1 MDRAATETLRTINYD
16 ILTEAEMDN
25 VADYVEGLS
34 MRLGFAANYIG
45 DEAALIEDAGFAE
58 GDEEARSV
66 VDLVGAL
73 GFAVQRL
80 RDRRRVL
87 YEEERRVAIDGYRR
101 EQPALLYRLLTE
113 PGFDAV
119 ATLSLPE
126 DEVDYIIQENGV
138 MAPFSG
144 EDGAIK
150 SAVLPVRPTWE
161 GYAYAFHGVQALSL
175 WCNRSAVSETA
186 RVCDARA
193 TTVQRL
199 CDGVIEW
206 TTLTDL
212 GIDDSDLRNICTA
225 SAKYILSPSEL
236 QYETMEYARGLHMNV
251 RGKWV
256 GPQLLTR
263 VWYLTETG
271 ARMKAISSARIAWWS
286 AIIRAQAA
294 RTGLATPKRRRS
306 SEARADS

>member
-113 PGFDAV
+113 PSLDAV

-175 WCNRSAVSETA
+175 WCNRSAVSEAA

-193 TTVQRL
+193 TTIQRL
-199 CDGVIEW
+199 GDGVIEL

-212 GIDDSDLRNICTA
+212 GIDTSYLCDICNT
-225 SAKYILSPSEL
+225 SGEFILSHGEQLDDSRAWWDDRTTYGRREW
-236 QYETMEYARGLHMNV
+236 TGSD
-251 RGKWV
+251 
-256 GPQLLTR
+256 LLTR
-263 VWYLTETG
+263 VWFLTEAG
-271 ARMKAISSARIAWWS
+271 ARMKAVSPTRMAWWS

-294 RTGLATPKRRRS
+294 RTVLATPKRRRTRG
-306 SEARADS
+306 ARAGS

>member
-1 MDRAATETLRTINYD
+1 MFKDATEKVRTINYD
-16 ILTEAEMDN
+16 TLTEAE
-25 VADYVEGLS
+25 VE
-34 MRLGFAANYIG
+34 
-45 DEAALIEDAGFAE
+45 EV
-58 GDEEARSV
+58 ARSV
-66 VDLVGAL
+66 STLAGMLTVAARCLL
-73 GFAVQRL
+73 
-80 RDRRRVL
+80 DRRHVL
-87 YEEERRVAIDGYRR
+87 RGEGRRVTMDKQRR

-126 DEVDYIIQENGV
+126 EEVDYSIHRNFV
-138 MAPFSG
+138 TTPFPG
-144 EDGAIK
+144 EDGVIR
-150 SAVLPVRPTWE
+150 SATLLVKPTWE
-161 GYAYAFHGVQALSL
+161 SYASAFDCMQALSL